1 MGLRRGIP
9 AQVLGLGWV
18 GAWAC
23 RCLQRHGNAFGQGHL
38 GTGVGAGVGGGVG
51 LPESVSGH
59 GAVSTSFKNTF
70 FFSHYFIVHLHDSKS
85 KLVAHNLPSCC
96 EVAPV
101 SHHPSSA

>member
-1 MGLRRGIP
+1 MG
-9 AQVLGLGWV
+9 
-18 GAWAC
+18 AC

-70 FFSHYFIVHLHDSKS
+70 FY
-85 KLVAHNLPSCC
+85 NLFHRSLACLKKQIGSPQFA
-96 EVAPV
+96 ELL
-101 SHHPSSA
+101 